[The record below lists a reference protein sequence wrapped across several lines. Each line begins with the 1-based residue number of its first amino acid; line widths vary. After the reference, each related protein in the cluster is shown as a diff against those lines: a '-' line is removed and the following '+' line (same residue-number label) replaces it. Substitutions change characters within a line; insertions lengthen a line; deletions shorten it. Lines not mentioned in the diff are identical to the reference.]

1 MQFYSSGENI
11 GRRLPPLTDKE
22 AVFALQYSEAI
33 AKRLN
38 NCANDAS
45 AQNVILA
52 AFGGKAEFKWIKCNR
67 ALHIKDGNWLQVP
80 RGYYIIFRDA
90 EKCAKKISIV
100 SEAEFNAKYFTTTK
114 PLYGTKKV

>member
-11 GRRLPPLTDKE
+11 GRRLPPLTSKE
-22 AVFALQYSEAI
+22 AVFALQYSEDI
-33 AKRLN
+33 ARRLSR
-38 NCANDAS
+38 CANDTN

-67 ALHIKDGNWLQVP
+67 ALHIKDGTWLQVP

-90 EKCAKKISIV
+90 EKCAERISIV
-100 SEAEFNAKYFTTTK
+100 SPTEFNAKYFTTTK